1 MSNPTI
7 PQGPAPLSFE
17 AFKEAHASVVD
28 TRDKLRMLAVMTQV
42 DNESEPGDF
51 SEDASALAWCYSRL
65 ARELDEVAQANA
77 ALPEGLR
84 V

>member
-7 PQGPAPLSFE
+7 PQGPAAPTFDV
-17 AFKEAHASVVD
+17 FKAAHASVVE
-28 TRDKLRMLAVMTQV
+28 TRDKLRVLAVLSQP
-42 DNESEPGDF
+42 EGDD
-51 SEDASALAWCYSRL
+51 EEGDAREASSALAWCYSRL
-65 ARELDEVAQANA
+65 AGELDDVVEVNA